1 MEVENALASDI
12 FAHLANRFQEWFT
25 CDIANGTADLDDDH
39 VCAGTTSDVMH
50 AIFNF
55 VGDVWDNLNGTTQVF
70 SPALFANHRGIDLSG
85 GHIIC
90 LAGGFIGKTL
100 VVAEVEIGFCAIIR
114 NKDVAMLV
122 GRHGTAV
129 HIDVM
134 IPFHEGNGD
143 TTILEQ
149 SA

>member
-1 MEVENALASDI
+1 
-12 FAHLANRFQEWFT
+12 
-25 CDIANGTADLDDDH
+25 
-39 VCAGTTSDVMH
+39 
-50 AIFNF
+50 
-55 VGDVWDNLNGTTQVF
+55 VWDNLNSATQVF

-100 VVAEVEIGFCAIIR
+100 VVAEVEVGFCAIIG
-114 NKDVAMLV
+114 NEDFAMLV
-122 GRHGTAV
+122 GRHGTGV
-129 HIDVM
+129 HIDVGVQ
-134 IPFHEGNGD
+134 FHEGNGD